1 LEFIPYSCQDIDQ
14 DDIDTV
20 SGVLKSEYLT
30 QGPTVPNFE
39 RDFAVRHHATH
50 AIAVS
55 TATSGLHLA
64 LIALGVGPGSRVWT
78 SPISFVASANCA
90 LYCGAH
96 IDFVDIDPR
105 TRNMSVDALRAK
117 LEAAND
123 TGELPNVVI
132 PVDFSGLAADLR
144 DIRELANRYN
154 FRVLE
159 DASHATGATYLGSP
173 VGSKFADIT
182 VFSFHA
188 VKIITT
194 GEGGMLTTCNDLLA
208 RRLQSLRTHGIT
220 RDAHEMLRPSPGAW
234 YYEQQELGYNY
245 RMTEIQA
252 ALGISQ
258 LRRLDK
264 LKTKRELLAN
274 QYNALLADLPLI
286 LPERLSDRESSW
298 HLYAIEIDD
307 ERTDKTR
314 TAVFDHLRSEK
325 IGANVHYIPIHT
337 QPFYERLG
345 FKPGDFPSSERYYS
359 RAISIPLFP
368 ALTEEQ
374 QQRVV
379 AALQHALL

>member
-1 LEFIPYSCQDIDQ
+1 MEFIPYSCQDIDQ
-14 DDIDTV
+14 DDIDAV

-30 QGPTVPNFE
+30 QGPTVPVFEKNFAE
-39 RDFAVRHHATH
+39 RHRVAQ

-55 TATSGLHLA
+55 TATGGLHLA
-64 LIALGVGPGSRVWT
+64 LLALGVGTGSRVWT
-78 SPISFVASANCA
+78 SPNSFVASANCA

-105 TRNMSVDALRAK
+105 TRNISVNALRVK
-117 LEAAND
+117 LEAANE

-132 PVDFSGLAADLR
+132 PVDFSGLPADLR
-144 DIRELANRYN
+144 EIRELANQYN

-194 GEGGMLTTCNDLLA
+194 GEGGMVTTSDELLA
-208 RRLQSLRTHGIT
+208 QRLRNLRTHGIT
-220 RDAHEMLRPSPGAW
+220 RDAHEMVRRSPGAW

-258 LRRLDK
+258 LRRLER
-264 LKTKRELLAN
+264 LKTKRELLADR
-274 QYNALLADLPLI
+274 YDELLADFPLI
-286 LPERLSDRESSW
+286 LPVRLSDRESSW
-298 HLYAIEIDD
+298 HLYVVEIDD
-307 ERTDKTR
+307 KRTDKVR
-314 TAVFDHLRSEK
+314 TEVFNYLRAEK
-325 IGANVHYIPIHT
+325 IGANVHYIPIHA
-337 QPFYERLG
+337 QPYYEKLG
-345 FKPGDFPSSERYYS
+345 FKTGDFPASERYYS

-368 ALTEEQ
+368 ALTEAQ

-379 AALQHALL
+379 VALEHALL

>member
-14 DDIDTV
+14 DDIDAV

-30 QGPTVPNFE
+30 QGPTVPVFE
-39 RDFAVRHHATH
+39 RNFAERHRVAQ

-55 TATSGLHLA
+55 TATGGLHLA
-64 LIALGVGPGSRVWT
+64 LLALGVGTGSRVWT
-78 SPISFVASANCA
+78 SPNSFVASANCA

-105 TRNMSVDALRAK
+105 TRNISVNALRVK
-117 LEAAND
+117 LEAANE

-132 PVDFSGLAADLR
+132 PVDFSGLPADLR
-144 DIRELANRYN
+144 DIRELANQYN

-194 GEGGMLTTCNDLLA
+194 GEGGMVTTSDELLA
-208 RRLQSLRTHGIT
+208 RRLRNLRTHGIT
-220 RDAHEMLRPSPGAW
+220 RDAREMVRRSPGAW

-258 LRRLDK
+258 LRRLER
-264 LKTKRELLAN
+264 LKTKRELLADR
-274 QYNALLADLPLI
+274 YDELLADLPLI
-286 LPERLSDRESSW
+286 LPVRLSDRESSW
-298 HLYAIEIDD
+298 HLYVVEIDD
-307 ERTDKTR
+307 ERTDKVR
-314 TAVFDHLRSEK
+314 TAVFDYLRSEN

-337 QPFYERLG
+337 QPFYERHG
-345 FKPGDFPSSERYYS
+345 FKLGDFPSSERYYG

-368 ALTEEQ
+368 ALTEAQ
-374 QQRVV
+374 QGRVV
-379 AALQHALL
+379 AALEHALL